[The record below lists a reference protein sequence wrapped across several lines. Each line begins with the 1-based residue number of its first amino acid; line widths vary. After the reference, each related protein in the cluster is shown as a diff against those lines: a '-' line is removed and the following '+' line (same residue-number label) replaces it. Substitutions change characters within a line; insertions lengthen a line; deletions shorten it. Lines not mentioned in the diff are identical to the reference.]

1 MGIDT
6 PTSSH
11 FSRRELLAGAGSSL
25 LLAASPMGANAS
37 AAKRH
42 PAPTEADGKLFDLLI
57 KGGKVIDSSQELEEV
72 CDVALRDGRIARLEH
87 DIPEDMARQV
97 VDATGKIVTPGLIDI
112 HTHVFPYVGPYGIE
126 PDPYC
131 VTRGVTTALDA
142 GTSGAFTFPLF
153 ESSSSPRRPPG
164 FEPCSTLLASVWLR
178 GARPTWE
185 NWKTSATAIR
195 NSPSKSRRRIA
206 TSSWVSRFAFPK
218 NTRGRTTWRA

>member
-37 AAKRH
+37 AAKPY
-42 PAPTEADGKLFDLLI
+42 PAPAEADGKLFDLLI

-112 HTHVFPYVGPYGIE
+112 HI
-126 PDPYC
+126 
-131 VTRGVTTALDA
+131 
-142 GTSGAFTFPLF
+142 
-153 ESSSSPRRPPG
+153 
-164 FEPCSTLLASVWLR
+164 
-178 GARPTWE
+178 
-185 NWKTSATAIR
+185 
-195 NSPSKSRRRIA
+195 
-206 TSSWVSRFAFPK
+206 
-218 NTRGRTTWRA
+218 GRAHA